1 MNKLCK
7 KIFTKNII
15 MITAMLLGAVI
26 KKRPTVLYFSELFS
40 HFMYSLVNFESI
52 YNPRRNNFG
61 P

>member
-1 MNKLCK
+1 
-7 KIFTKNII
+7 